1 LAFKV
6 RVRILLLL
14 SSMLLLPSLLLLLL
28 LLLLRLPLPLL
39 LLLLSQ
45 AAFHVF
51 GMELL
56 TQLDL
61 TATNDFFK
69 TFFALPGEVWGWL
82 IATCVLT

>member
-14 SSMLLLPSLLLLLL
+14 SSMLLLPSL
-28 LLLLRLPLPLL
+28 LL